1 MIVYETILYVAVAA
15 MNDLHDLKYFD
26 RRKADSETFL
36 MPSDFAMASEL
47 GDNDWQ
53 NNDDWALYSSGKFE
67 GDMDI
72 SEGDILELANTYPN
86 VNSDDTYPQNNVL
99 YNAVRNRHQLW
110 PNSRIPYAMSNQY
123 SPYSRSVI
131 AAAMEEYTQHTCIRW
146 VPRSVEDYD
155 YIYIVPDRGCYSMVG
170 GKQTVSLGTG
180 CIQKGI
186 IMHELM
192 HAVGFFHEQ
201 SRTDRDNH
209 ITVLWGNIQPGM
221 QVTLKCVFQF
231 HSFNHSFM
239 RVPVQHFPPM
249 LGIFTG
255 QFEKYEHGIIDS
267 LGADYDYDSIMHY
280 GPRAFSGN
288 GQPTLVPKIPIAI
301 GQRLHFSTLDIF
313 KINELYNCPLLLIVP
328 GVTGTKRI
336 AISPSPKINES
347 QKLTNASI
355 HLIITDSCKNIR
367 SDCDELAV
375 HGWCIGNPRWM
386 KHYCPKSCKL
396 CSNLTLQPCVDQRPD
411 CFTLMQNGHCTIS
424 NAFMHAFCSKSCDF
438 CKSVEVL
445 RNETV
450 TTTLLSTKSAI
461 ITTIET
467 TTSKSNRLKQSFG
480 SAWRKLINS
489 RINPTEVFSTQ
500 KTCIDR
506 KRFCIHWKNVGFCKG
521 LFSNFMMEN
530 CQRSCKICTN
540 EDDKISE

>member
-170 GKQTVSLGTG
+170 KTGGKQTVSLGTG

-221 QVTLKCVFQF
+221 Q
-231 HSFNHSFM
+231 
-239 RVPVQHFPPM
+239 
-249 LGIFTG
+249 G

-375 HGWCIGNPRWM
+375 HV
-386 KHYCPKSCKL
+386 
-396 CSNLTLQPCVDQRPD
+396 QPCVDQRPD

-467 TTSKSNRLKQSFG
+467 TTSKSNR
-480 SAWRKLINS
+480 
-489 RINPTEVFSTQ
+489 
-500 KTCIDR
+500 
-506 KRFCIHWKNVGFCKG
+506 
-521 LFSNFMMEN
+521 
-530 CQRSCKICTN
+530 
-540 EDDKISE
+540 